1 MGDKENSDQAS
12 TKSNGQPV
20 DKPDASSNGG
30 EHPNGSGDTIEKEQP
45 KFDWVTQ
52 RSQCSLPKIF
62 KTLRQEIE
70 QDVKTRNALRPANSP
85 YEFSITENGSDF
97 SVVLK
102 LNDLRTSV
110 TFSFT
115 DHTIVVRDD
124 KDKTQFEITIAFDD
138 EGACK
143 LYVNEE
149 ERHMWQVR
157 RMALEELMFSGY

>member
-1 MGDKENSDQAS
+1 MGDKENADQTN
-12 TKSNGQPV
+12 TKSSGQPS
-20 DKPDASSNGG
+20 DKPDANPNGG
-30 EHPNGSGDTIEKEQP
+30 EQPNSNGDATKKEP
-45 KFDWVTQ
+45 SKFDWVTQ

-85 YEFSITENGSDF
+85 YQFSVTENGSDF

-102 LNDLRTSV
+102 LNDVRTSV
-110 TFSFT
+110 TFSLT

-124 KDKTQFEITIAFDD
+124 KNKTQFEVTIAFDD

-143 LYVNEE
+143 FYVNEE

-157 RMALEELMFSGY
+157 RMALDELMFRGY